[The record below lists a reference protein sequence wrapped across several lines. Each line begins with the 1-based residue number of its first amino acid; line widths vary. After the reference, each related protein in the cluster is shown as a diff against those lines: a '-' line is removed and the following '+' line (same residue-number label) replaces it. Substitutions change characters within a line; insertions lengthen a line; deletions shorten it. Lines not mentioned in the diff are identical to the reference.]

1 MKFIRIISCVKNS
14 MKRSCLHRIISAN
27 GLKAQTSSKKADGT
41 TATSTTKENAIKKT
55 FGKFFMRPLD
65 FDSF

>member
-1 MKFIRIISCVKNS
+1 
-14 MKRSCLHRIISAN
+14 MKRNCLHRIISAN

>member
-1 MKFIRIISCVKNS
+1 
-14 MKRSCLHRIISAN
+14 MKRSCPHRIISAN

-41 TATSTTKENAIKKT
+41 TVTSTTKENAIKKT